1 MRTYI
6 SLHRA
11 PLTCAS
17 NDVKAPLTLNVQV
30 WDKDTFRPDDF
41 LGQFDMVLNG
51 SDKPTELDQ
60 WFPLEGRGKARTLHS
75 RTA

>member
-1 MRTYI
+1 M
-6 SLHRA
+6 
-11 PLTCAS
+11 
-17 NDVKAPLTLNVQV
+17 KAPLTLNVQV

-60 WFPLEGRGKARTLHS
+60 WFPLEGRGKARTLHFRAFPCKLPHKF
-75 RTA
+75 RTRMQS